1 MKTLTRETNTISIA
15 TFWENH
21 LLGKYNYS
29 PLYQR
34 KSIWSDEKKSFLIDS
49 ILNNFPIPP
58 IFLHQKI
65 DDKSGKTTYDVIDGK
80 QRLDSII
87 QFIKGTIPSASESNA
102 PFSDDVEGK
111 YFQDLDSDRLA
122 PYKRHFWKYSI
133 PIENVDS
140 QDPLV
145 IDDIFDRLNRNG
157 EPLKGQELRNS
168 KYYRT
173 ELLNVVARLSKLP
186 FWGSRLE
193 HLDAARMEDLEFISE
208 LVFELLEE
216 KPLAANQPI
225 LDEMYEKYSEYDGF
239 DRASEEFEV
248 ITKFMEELDLDY
260 AEFRIQGVSHL
271 YGLWCLS
278 ERCVDAKI
286 TPTSVSGRLAEFF
299 EELRSAEMVDQNVI
313 EYKRSMSSRTKSEI
327 QRRLRLDSLISYLGL
342 PLD

>member
-65 DDKSGKTTYDVIDGK
+65 DDQTGKTTYDVIDGK

-87 QFIKGTIPSASESNA
+87 QFIEGGIPSASESTA
-102 PFSDDVEGK
+102 PFSEDVEGK
-111 YFQDLDSDRLA
+111 YFHDLDSDALA

-157 EPLKGQELRNS
+157 EPLRGQELRNS
-168 KYYRT
+168 KYYRG
-173 ELLNVVARLSKLP
+173 ELLNVVAKLAKLP
-186 FWGSRLE
+186 FWASRLE
-193 HLDAARMEDLEFISE
+193 HLDAARMEDLEFVSE
-208 LVFELLEE
+208 LLFELLEE
-216 KPLAANQPI
+216 GPLAANQAI
-225 LDEMYEKYSEYDGF
+225 LDEMYEKYSTFEEMDKLSAKFVLVTDFMDG
-239 DRASEEFEV
+239 
-248 ITKFMEELDLDY
+248 LNLDY
-260 AEFRIQGVSHL
+260 SEYRIQGVSHL

-278 ERCVDAKI
+278 ERCVGAGIATFPIDEKL
-286 TPTSVSGRLAEFF
+286 SGFF
-299 EELRSAEMVDQNVI
+299 EELRSSEVMDTNVV
-313 EYKRSMSSRTKSEI
+313 EYKRSMSSRTKSET
-327 QRRLRLDSLISYLGL
+327 QRKLRLESLTSYLGL
-342 PLD
+342 ELI